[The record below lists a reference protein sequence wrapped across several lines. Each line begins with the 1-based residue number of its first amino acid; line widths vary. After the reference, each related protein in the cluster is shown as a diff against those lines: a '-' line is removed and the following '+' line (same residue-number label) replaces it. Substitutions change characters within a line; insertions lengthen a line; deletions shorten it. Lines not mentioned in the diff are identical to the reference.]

1 MDSKLI
7 DFLKTQIE
15 INKNLYKLLGDQ
27 SSIPPDQDKK
37 IKELLL
43 LLDRQL
49 KDIES

>member
-7 DFLKTQIE
+7 DFLKTQRE
-15 INKNLYKLLGDQ
+15 INRNLYSLLGQ
-27 SSIPPDQDKK
+27 HSQIPPDQDKK

-43 LLDRQL
+43 LSDRQL